1 MIGWPCHFEPG
12 AVRAGSQATQQVGEG
27 RASHELANNSYRIR
41 SARFYI
47 KLIRSK
53 RMLSV
58 QFPGRI
64 QRGLR
69 QNREERTKFG
79 HLRQHAHFI
88 LSRHTTSLER
98 TRMLFQEHRQ
108 EERARARKFVNNQGS
123 TVDSVQST
131 GYE

>member
-1 MIGWPCHFEPG
+1 MVGLVISSPARCVPG
-12 AVRAGSQATQQVGEG
+12 AKLRSKWERGG
-27 RASHELANNSYRIR
+27 RATELANNSYRIR